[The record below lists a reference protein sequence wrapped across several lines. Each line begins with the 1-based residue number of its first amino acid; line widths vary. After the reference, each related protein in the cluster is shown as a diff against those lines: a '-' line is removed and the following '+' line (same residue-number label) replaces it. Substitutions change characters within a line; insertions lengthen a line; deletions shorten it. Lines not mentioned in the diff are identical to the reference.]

1 MFRNHNL
8 RLLERSVVVVVVV
21 VVGIFDGRGGWERIC
36 KLGHSYFEPSKLIA
50 FYFVKNCP

>member
-8 RLLERSVVVVVVV
+8 RLLERSGVVVVVV